1 MNFYRIIEYRIDSW
15 IYKILGYSSVYSM
28 RVILTSI
35 FRYISSCFRKSRR
48 REEVWNNH
56 DIQTDQND
64 STDQTRSGDEN
75 EQIDKNGSDNWND
88 PSVPGRKRPLTDSDR
103 LPTDSNRLPTD
114 SDRPRTNQ
122 TKSGDIVQ
130 KDDKMNNHSI
140 SPMNDHEDRPILRD
154 VQKQHE
160 TVDISADTDYQND
173 TLEYLEDSEHLVL
186 SDITEKD
193 IMKFR
198 KNMISYVVPYSDHDD
213 SVIDNTLRKMYS
225 NMSLNEIISIFVIY
239 LQIGIDIN
247 ILRRRFIPY
256 LHSEESNSYHIL
268 QINLSRLG
276 LHTVPIYIEKFYYLK
291 ILDLSVNNLHELP
304 DSIYDMKSIWYLN
317 VSHNNI
323 FEISD
328 KIENMTN
335 LSKLDLSYNR
345 IDTIPRYLFET
356 LDIWVCLTGNP
367 ILDKDIRELMN
378 EILSDSLIPTSS

>member
-88 PSVPGRKRPLTDSDR
+88 PSVPGSECPPS
-103 LPTDSNRLPTD
+103 DSNRLP
-114 SDRPRTNQ
+114 SVRVSERPLTNQ

-173 TLEYLEDSEHLVL
+173 MLEYLEDSEDLVL

-239 LQIGIDIN
+239 LQIGIDIDV
-247 ILRRRFIPY
+247 LRRRFIPY

>member
-48 REEVWNNH
+48 REEVRNNH

-88 PSVPGRKRPLTDSDR
+88 
-103 LPTDSNRLPTD
+103 
-114 SDRPRTNQ
+114 Q

-130 KDDKMNNHSI
+130 KDDEMNNHSI

-154 VQKQHE
+154 IQKQNE

-239 LQIGIDIN
+239 LQIGIDIDV
-247 ILRRRFIPY
+247 LRRRFIPY

-276 LHTVPIYIEKFYYLK
+276 LHTVPIYIEKFYYIK